1 MLGALMSPFCTTDC
15 AVVYNEVGDR
25 CVVESLTSS
34 INKRERGNDGL
45 DRRKITEGKGKEG
58 KRLGKKIRKRK
69 CDET

>member
-1 MLGALMSPFCTTDC
+1 MPMLTMLLLDERIHVSNVIGC
-15 AVVYNEVGDR
+15 R
-25 CVVESLTSS
+25 CVDESLTSS

>member
-1 MLGALMSPFCTTDC
+1 MPRLTMLLLDERIHGNNVMGRWYT
-15 AVVYNEVGDR
+15 
-25 CVVESLTSS
+25 VESLTSS

>member
-1 MLGALMSPFCTTDC
+1 MLLPDKQIHGNNVMGRWYT
-15 AVVYNEVGDR
+15 
-25 CVVESLTSS
+25 VESLTSS